1 MKVYQDEI
9 NIIAAMQK
17 ATSSQDEIFKDLP
30 KYHENCKTEE
40 ETELHLARAA
50 LRLKERYSQVPFT
63 RNERTGAEYATG
75 SVWRTRQWT
84 LKPILSF
91 ARI

>member
-50 LRLKERYSQVPFT
+50 LRLKERYSQVPFYA
-63 RNERTGAEYATG
+63 ERANRRGIRYWLGLAYSA
-75 SVWRTRQWT
+75 VN
-84 LKPILSF
+84 
-91 ARI
+91 A